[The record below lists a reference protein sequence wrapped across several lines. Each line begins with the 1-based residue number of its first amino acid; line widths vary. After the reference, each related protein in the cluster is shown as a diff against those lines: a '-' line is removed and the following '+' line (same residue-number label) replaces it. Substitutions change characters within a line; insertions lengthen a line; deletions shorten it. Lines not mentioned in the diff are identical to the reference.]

1 MANVLLDMAISLDG
15 FVSGPNG
22 EDHGLHDY
30 FFSPAGPTADVM
42 GRRAYDV
49 GAAQDGFADN
59 PYQVPTIILTHHV
72 PQAVPKGAES
82 FVFVTDGIRSA
93 LEQAKAVT
101 GDRNIVIGG
110 GANIAQQYLDAGL
123 VDEIQIH
130 LVHTLLG
137 DGIRLFDQ
145 MGVER
150 MELAKTRVID
160 SSGVTHLR
168 FRVKK

>member
-1 MANVLLDMAISLDG
+1 MANVLLDMATSLDG

-30 FFSPAGPTADVM
+30 FFSPAGPTADVIDEGFKTTGTIIM

-82 FVFVTDGIRSA
+82 FVFVTDGKCTR
-93 LEQAKAVT
+93 T
-101 GDRNIVIGG
+101 GKSFHRRQKYRDRRWREYCATI
-110 GANIAQQYLDAGL
+110 
-123 VDEIQIH
+123 
-130 LVHTLLG
+130 
-137 DGIRLFDQ
+137 
-145 MGVER
+145 
-150 MELAKTRVID
+150 
-160 SSGVTHLR
+160 SGCRACRRNTDPSCTYPAR
-168 FRVKK
+168 